1 MNGLTFAH
9 PWVLAL
15 LPLIPLAASAWFVGV
30 RRGVRAA
37 RHVSRIPLA
46 PPPYLAAT
54 LFSIAAV
61 SAVLAAAQPRWG
73 TVESRIPRTGADLV
87 IVIDVSR
94 SMDARDLQPGRLQ
107 AAKLAAIA
115 TLDRLRGDRAGLVVF
130 AGSARTRF
138 PLTTDFAAARQVIDA
153 LVTGTIFV
161 EGGTSAGLGL
171 EEAVALLSGQST
183 GGRLILLLT
192 DGDDLGGDPA
202 AAATL
207 VRESGAELLIAGVG
221 TPEGGTIP
229 VIDPVAR
236 AETSLTDGAGVPFVT
251 RLDEPF
257 LRTLAAAA
265 GGRYLGSDL
274 ALVPAAVD
282 GRLRALERT
291 QFDERPT
298 TLPVERYRYF
308 AAAALV
314 LLLLGSLAERY
325 RRRPWR
331 RGAAVIAA
339 AAIFSGCATAEYSAN
354 EAGRSALRDG
364 DPATAIEKFNE
375 ARQARPDDPRV
386 ALNLAAAYHAAGRFD
401 EAITSARRALL
412 SNSPE
417 TRARAQSSIG
427 RHQFAAGRLT
437 DALDAFRRSLLEH
450 PTDDARHDYEVVLR
464 LLLPPDASPTPT
476 PTPTPTPGAG
486 QEPGEPSPGAS
497 PSPDGQPGTTPS
509 PGAGGQGQPTPG
521 QGTPSPGQPATPTP
535 GAATPVPGG
544 SPGPGQS
551 SPTLQ
556 ELEQALDEID
566 DEITR
571 RLEEAGETPT
581 TTEALEIL
589 NLLAE
594 RSRIA
599 ALRDAFGAGVAP
611 GDR

>member
-1 MNGLTFAH
+1 MNGLSFAH
-9 PWVLAL
+9 PWVLVL
-15 LPLIPLAASAWFVGV
+15 LPLIPLTSGAWFFGV

-37 RHVSRIPLA
+37 RHVSRVPLA

-107 AAKLAAIA
+107 AAKLAAVA
-115 TLDRLRGDRAGLVVF
+115 TLDRLGGDRAGLVVF

-138 PLTTDFAAARQVIDA
+138 PLTTDFAAARQVIDS

-171 EEAVALLSGQST
+171 EEAVTLLSGQST

-202 AAATL
+202 AAATR

-229 VIDPVAR
+229 VIDPVTR
-236 AETSLTDGAGVPFVT
+236 AETPLTDGAGVPIVT

-265 GGRYLGSDL
+265 DGRYLGSDL
-274 ALVPAAVD
+274 SLVPAAID

-314 LLLLGSLAERY
+314 LLLLGSVAERY
-325 RRRPWR
+325 RRLPWR
-331 RGAAVIAA
+331 RGAAVIVA

-375 ARQARPDDPRV
+375 ARQARPDDPRI

-417 TRARAQSSIG
+417 TRAHAQSSIG

-450 PTDDARHDYEVVLR
+450 PTDAARHDYEVVLR
-464 LLLPPDASPTPT
+464 LLLPPEASPT

-486 QEPGEPSPGAS
+486 EEPGEPSPAAS
-497 PSPDGQPGTTPS
+497 PSPGAQPGTTPS

-521 QGTPSPGQPATPTP
+521 QGTPSPGQPGTATPGTD
-535 GAATPVPGG
+535 TPVPGG
-544 SPGPGQS
+544 SPGPGQP

-556 ELEQALDEID
+556 ELERALDEID

-571 RLEEAGETPT
+571 RLEEAGATPT
-581 TTEALEIL
+581 TAEALEIL

-599 ALRDAFGAGVAP
+599 ALRDAFGAGVSP